1 MLEERLKARLFESA
15 EVRAQLRA
23 IKAAVESGAL
33 TAEEAVERLGTLLS
47 RRAEITIPGTLI
59 GGLFITFLGN
69 GLTLLGLG
77 APFRYGLN
85 GAFILLAMAIGAL
98 KRN

>member
-1 MLEERLKARLFESA
+1 MQTSSTTPRPTLSGSIIDLLRTFGPVIGMLGVL
-15 EVRAQLRA
+15 V
-23 IKAAVESGAL
+23 
-33 TAEEAVERLGTLLS
+33 
-47 RRAEITIPGTLI
+47 

-98 KRN
+98 KRSH

>member
-1 MLEERLKARLFESA
+1 MRKIPPTRRPISSKGPRL
-15 EVRAQLRA
+15 
-23 IKAAVESGAL
+23 
-33 TAEEAVERLGTLLS
+33 T
-47 RRAEITIPGTLI
+47 AEITIPGTLV